1 MHDRKATA
9 YSFFLL
15 RIIFDSL
22 VVFASWMLAYY
33 LRFYVIPGGIGTP
46 LVQFLWL
53 GVLVVIIFLIFLNGN
68 KLYQDSQELAWQEE
82 IQSVIKSA
90 MEGVISFVFML
101 YFFFDMRI
109 SRVSIAVF
117 SLIVAIFLIIERII
131 LKNRYF
137 ASWAK
142 DKNIRTVLLVGH
154 GDKMD
159 NYYHEIANGKIRG
172 VKAIGQLNSNGH
184 PIKDLQQFQGNLYEV
199 VSLYKPD
206 IVVISYPPQEYE
218 IERKVVSQSLSLLE
232 DVVLIPNLPKSY
244 IGLKI
249 TEFHKIPV
257 ALLNDANFSFLQRF
271 SKRLFDFILSVL
283 ITLVISPVML
293 FLALLVKLSS
303 PGPVIFKQKRITENG
318 RVFTMLKF
326 RSMNNDPKLASVAWT
341 TKDDPR
347 ITKIGKFMRKTSLDE
362 LPQLLNIIKG
372 DMSLIGPRPERPE
385 LVEKFLEDI
394 PGYQLRHKVKAG
406 LSGWAQVNGLRG
418 DTSLVERIDYDL
430 YYIRNWSFLF
440 DLRIFFFTFITG
452 FINKNAY

>member
-1 MHDRKATA
+1 MLNRKASA
-9 YSFFLL
+9 YSFFVL
-15 RIIFDSL
+15 RIIFDSI
-22 VVFASWMLAYY
+22 VVFVSWMLAYY
-33 LRFYVIPGGIGTP
+33 LRFYVIPGGVGAP

-53 GVLVVIIFLIFLNGN
+53 GLLVVIIFLIFLNGN
-68 KLYQDSQELAWQEE
+68 KLYQNSQELPWQAEV
-82 IQSVIKSA
+82 QSVIRSA
-90 MEGVISFVFML
+90 MEGVFSFVFVL
-101 YFFFDMRI
+101 YFFFDIRI
-109 SRVSIAVF
+109 SRMSIAIF
-117 SLIVAIFLIIERII
+117 SLLVALLLIVERII

-137 ASWAK
+137 ASWSK
-142 DKNIRTVLLVGH
+142 NKNIRTVLLVGH
-154 GDKMD
+154 GEKM
-159 NYYHEIANGKIRG
+159 NQYYHEIANGKTRG

-184 PIKDLQQFQGNLYEV
+184 PIKALQQFQGNLHEV
-199 VSLYKPD
+199 VSLCKPD
-206 IVVISYPPQEYE
+206 MVVISYPTQEYE

-232 DVVLIPNLPKSY
+232 DVVLIPNLPQSY
-244 IGLKI
+244 IGLNI

-257 ALLNDANFSFLQRF
+257 AYLNDANFSFLQRV
-271 SKRLFDFILSVL
+271 SKRLFDFLLSLL
-283 ITLVISPVML
+283 ITIAISPFL
-293 FLALLVKLSS
+293 LLLALLVKLSS
-303 PGPVIFKQKRITENG
+303 PGPVIFKQKRITEHG

-326 RSMNNDPKLASVAWT
+326 RSMNNDPKLATVAWT

-362 LPQLLNIIKG
+362 LPQLFNIIKG

-385 LVEKFLEDI
+385 LVEKFLEEI